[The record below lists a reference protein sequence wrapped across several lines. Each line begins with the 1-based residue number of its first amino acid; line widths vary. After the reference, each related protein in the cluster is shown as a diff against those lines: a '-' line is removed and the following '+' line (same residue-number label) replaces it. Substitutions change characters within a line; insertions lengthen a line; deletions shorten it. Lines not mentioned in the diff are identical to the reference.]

1 MKSLLTIP
9 ACVCVLGIWGC
20 AGHSHRL
27 ARSDD
32 PSVSA
37 GSFSHERMEKRAIIL
52 EIDGQRYSARGFEVH
67 RSQNL
72 TELRRRYRAGS
83 KHYYRILSGLDTN
96 HYVYSANPELHSD
109 NGLTTRCS
117 LTWRAFGVPAG
128 TCRMADGKPIRVQ
141 FE

>member
-1 MKSLLTIP
+1 MKSLLAIP
-9 ACVCVLGIWGC
+9 ACVCVLGLWGC

-32 PSVSA
+32 PAVSA
-37 GSFSHERMEKRAIIL
+37 GSFSHEGAEERAMVL
-52 EIDGQRYSARGFEVH
+52 EIGGQRFSARGFEVH

-72 TELRRRYRAGS
+72 AELRRRYGAGS
-83 KHYYRILSGLDTN
+83 KHYERIFSGLDTD
-96 HYVYSANPELHSD
+96 HYLYSANPELRSD
-109 NGLTTRCS
+109 DGLTTRCS

-128 TCRMADGKPIRVQ
+128 TCKTAEGKPIQVQ